1 MTKTVENDQAVLKEV
16 RTLCFQES
24 NGSYS
29 GSGQRFCKHQCLQV
43 SICLYCRLLQRR
55 IQSQLVETKKRKVLF
70 QMSKGLANPKR
81 IVTEY
86 ESS

>member
-1 MTKTVENDQAVLKEV
+1 MKTAENDQAVVKEE

-29 GSGQRFCKHQCLQV
+29 GSRERFCKHQCLQV
-43 SICLYCRLLQRR
+43 SRRLYCCLVQRR
-55 IQSQLVETKKRKVLF
+55 IQSQLVEMRKRKVLF
-70 QMSKGLANPKR
+70 QLSKGLANPKR
-81 IVTEY
+81 IVTGF